1 MNNNVMQS
9 VGLKYE
15 QRRGTALDRIEE
27 LIQQS
32 FRFLLGIEKRK
43 PRKVLSLAVAAPYKG
58 ERKEKKGHNRSKNKG
73 GLASKPIT

>member
-27 LIQQS
+27 SIQQS
-32 FRFLLGIEKRK
+32 LRFLLGIEKRK
-43 PRKVLSLAVAAPYKG
+43 PRKVLSLTVAVPY
-58 ERKEKKGHNRSKNKG
+58 
-73 GLASKPIT
+73 